1 MSCNFETMNVDD
13 EINPMI
19 NVNIPS
25 NSSGSVSLLRSNFT
39 IHDRTGVRTSI
50 FTGNLSNLKRLMSM
64 HGILDSSFNTRR
76 CRSLLIEHFISASCM
91 ELSEH
96 SSKSIACKCI
106 ADTCTSPNSMK
117 HEINDILSSVSST
130 DLPTDCLLQV
140 AGSLS
145 IPFHARD
152 SNVRF
157 NVQDKFMKEATIL
170 RDIPFDLIPIH
181 QYFDNFD
188 RLSLTQL
195 HYRCVSHGIHMPS
208 RRCTRDDLRKLI
220 IDHLASS
227 GCSQNENLE
236 AATPPACSD
245 FLKEWLGSSISND
258 SFDIYTMS
266 QMVRKNGP
274 SLKQLKR
281 YLGARVSHLPF
292 AIPPTATL
300 HNLRSLIKSHIKR
313 LSKGKTVRFSY
324 SELVAKRTDYNAKLA
339 ELATKWPD
347 HDHCSSQSLKDSC
360 IKRFRECTSSSSL
373 RSFTCA
379 SCSEN
384 KLLSERTILS
394 NEEFDEHILDRPD
407 TAGADIGR
415 VPSERWLDS
424 DPRYAPPILSLQHH
438 PSDILVD
445 LHGVQSDPDTGLTL
459 YSFCNHC
466 YSSIKNNKL
475 PALSLAN
482 RLYLGDIPDELADL
496 TVVEQSVIARCRATC
511 YIIKLKE
518 ENSHLEL
525 STSQRGFKGHVI
537 VYPQDPSAIAQK
549 LPPAMEEIVPPICVL
564 FVGSNVPTEQWLKE
578 HAKPLAVRPAKIRQ
592 ALIWLRDHNRLY
604 KDIEID
610 ENVLH
615 SMDEYCM
622 PPYNI
627 EVVSSNAGDDGRT
640 SRYDASDSLVPDILP
655 VGSTETPWQNVVIT
669 NIDASAP
676 SNELRAA
683 ALRHVKKN
691 GGGYLQIPHNS
702 NPANE
707 FNNPDLFPLMYPTL
721 FPYGIGGFD
730 DRNRSAKLSMR
741 RQVKHF
747 LQLSDRRFQEHPTF
761 IFTAFN
767 ILQRRAMLLH
777 TKLKTEKSNFKQM
790 AEQFASVSSETIH
803 AVAEKLK
810 NEQQQKIS
818 WSDDERKIAD
828 LMQQVN
834 TITGYVEGSAAAR
847 VHMRNEIRGLMI
859 DQGLPSFYITIN
871 PADVYNPILK
881 VLAGENIDI
890 ENLLP
895 EQVPDYWKQS
905 ILVAKN
911 PIITAKFFNIYMK
924 AFLSCLVGYD
934 PTFSDLNG
942 SVFGLCKAYY
952 GCVEAQGR
960 GTLHCHMLIWLHG
973 GLNPNEIKE
982 KLLSDPSFKE
992 KLIFYLE
999 DLISNDIP
1007 IDPGSNFVTPSSLFH
1022 PCSVRGMNL
1031 DNTDDNDLKSKRQ
1044 KDMHLLTKSCQSH
1057 THSTT
1062 CYKYYN
1068 GKGVRR
1074 CRFDMYTENRRTEST
1089 VNPETGEICRRCL
1102 DGLVNNFNATILE
1115 AIRCNMDI
1123 KFIGSGASAKAIL
1136 YYITDYIT
1144 KSQLKTHVAYA
1155 ALELAIKKL
1164 EQYHPNE
1171 SDQSLRAKQM
1181 LQKCAYALVSHQELS
1196 AQQVASYLMDFED
1209 HFTSHTFR
1217 PLYWTS
1223 FERRIEVEQPSPEC
1237 YQKKYI
1243 TSNNPNT
1250 IEDNIHTHIESQLE
1264 ENVNDHD
1271 ETMTSFQQDTLD
1283 HSEIAICIDEKG
1295 KLHGS
1300 VDPVTDYRL
1309 RGRKLEDICVWD
1321 FIARTKK
1328 VTKKSVESKKKNF
1341 HNDGD
1346 VETDDFEIENDDD
1359 DLNEEVNNTTD
1370 DFINEDAPKESI
1382 LTSIRRNRP
1391 KIGFLDDLHS
1401 PEMHDQLETHLI
1413 YVTHPRNR
1421 SVPVPL
1427 GPGLPRRD
1435 RKETYTR
1442 FCRLML
1448 ILFKPWR
1455 KATDLRS
1462 EFQSWEDAY
1471 VHFLE
1476 DCSPEY
1482 IAKMNNMQVL
1492 HECRDSRDD
1501 HFAQRRNDAHRD
1513 THPSRGE
1520 KRSLIDDDFAHVEC
1534 TENEILNHLL
1544 EVHECQ
1550 SEKKTKDNV
1559 NILHCLE
1566 YAEASGM
1573 YNAHH
1578 PDLNQTTSI
1587 VSQSGEVE
1595 LAHDSYEE
1603 DRWTH
1608 EYDIRRNA
1616 LKKKNKPVANIIDC
1630 NSTSDAND
1638 CPKFSDGSAF
1648 RDALE
1653 KVPSLQPQYHQ
1664 DFVNVEKN
1672 VDIEKVAQT
1681 WTLNNEQTRAFRIIA
1696 QHSYEDKPDQL
1707 RMFLSGAG
1715 GTGKSR
1721 VIDALS
1727 DFFAQRG
1734 QARRMR
1740 LCAFT
1745 GVAARNIKGMTLHSA
1760 LSLSQRANKKEKL
1773 NSLHTNRD
1781 LIAMWEGVDY
1791 LIIDEV
1797 SMIGCQLMCN
1807 ISKALS
1813 EAKSQNNSPFGGVN
1827 IIFAGDC
1834 AQLPPVGESKLYSHI
1849 RDSTFRSATKIC
1861 ENNVFGKLL
1870 WLSVQTVVVLHEIK
1884 RQQGTAN
1891 QPFVDLLS
1899 RLRRG
1904 ECTYLDYQLL
1914 QSRIMTVNR
1923 PNWHDIKMRQA
1934 PIIVSENVIKDKLN
1948 EK

>member
-1 MSCNFETMNVDD
+1 
-13 EINPMI
+13 
-19 NVNIPS
+19 
-25 NSSGSVSLLRSNFT
+25 
-39 IHDRTGVRTSI
+39 
-50 FTGNLSNLKRLMSM
+50 
-64 HGILDSSFNTRR
+64 
-76 CRSLLIEHFISASCM
+76 
-91 ELSEH
+91 
-96 SSKSIACKCI
+96 
-106 ADTCTSPNSMK
+106 
-117 HEINDILSSVSST
+117 
-130 DLPTDCLLQV
+130 
-140 AGSLS
+140 
-145 IPFHARD
+145 
-152 SNVRF
+152 
-157 NVQDKFMKEATIL
+157 
-170 RDIPFDLIPIH
+170 
-181 QYFDNFD
+181 
-188 RLSLTQL
+188 
-195 HYRCVSHGIHMPS
+195 
-208 RRCTRDDLRKLI
+208 
-220 IDHLASS
+220 
-227 GCSQNENLE
+227 
-236 AATPPACSD
+236 
-245 FLKEWLGSSISND
+245 
-258 SFDIYTMS
+258 
-266 QMVRKNGP
+266 
-274 SLKQLKR
+274 
-281 YLGARVSHLPF
+281 
-292 AIPPTATL
+292 
-300 HNLRSLIKSHIKR
+300 
-313 LSKGKTVRFSY
+313 
-324 SELVAKRTDYNAKLA
+324 
-339 ELATKWPD
+339 
-347 HDHCSSQSLKDSC
+347 
-360 IKRFRECTSSSSL
+360 
-373 RSFTCA
+373 
-379 SCSEN
+379 
-384 KLLSERTILS
+384 
-394 NEEFDEHILDRPD
+394 
-407 TAGADIGR
+407 
-415 VPSERWLDS
+415 
-424 DPRYAPPILSLQHH
+424 
-438 PSDILVD
+438 
-445 LHGVQSDPDTGLTL
+445 
-459 YSFCNHC
+459 
-466 YSSIKNNKL
+466 
-475 PALSLAN
+475 
-482 RLYLGDIPDELADL
+482 
-496 TVVEQSVIARCRATC
+496 
-511 YIIKLKE
+511 
-518 ENSHLEL
+518 
-525 STSQRGFKGHVI
+525 
-537 VYPQDPSAIAQK
+537 
-549 LPPAMEEIVPPICVL
+549 
-564 FVGSNVPTEQWLKE
+564 
-578 HAKPLAVRPAKIRQ
+578 
-592 ALIWLRDHNRLY
+592 
-604 KDIEID
+604 
-610 ENVLH
+610 
-615 SMDEYCM
+615 
-622 PPYNI
+622 
-627 EVVSSNAGDDGRT
+627 
-640 SRYDASDSLVPDILP
+640 
-655 VGSTETPWQNVVIT
+655 
-669 NIDASAP
+669 
-676 SNELRAA
+676 
-683 ALRHVKKN
+683 
-691 GGGYLQIPHNS
+691 
-702 NPANE
+702 
-707 FNNPDLFPLMYPTL
+707 
-721 FPYGIGGFD
+721 
-730 DRNRSAKLSMR
+730 
-741 RQVKHF
+741 
-747 LQLSDRRFQEHPTF
+747 
-761 IFTAFN
+761 
-767 ILQRRAMLLH
+767 
-777 TKLKTEKSNFKQM
+777 
-790 AEQFASVSSETIH
+790 
-803 AVAEKLK
+803 
-810 NEQQQKIS
+810 
-818 WSDDERKIAD
+818 
-828 LMQQVN
+828 
-834 TITGYVEGSAAAR
+834 
-847 VHMRNEIRGLMI
+847 
-859 DQGLPSFYITIN
+859 
-871 PADVYNPILK
+871 
-881 VLAGENIDI
+881 
-890 ENLLP
+890 
-895 EQVPDYWKQS
+895 
-905 ILVAKN
+905 
-911 PIITAKFFNIYMK
+911 
-924 AFLSCLVGYD
+924 
-934 PTFSDLNG
+934 
-942 SVFGLCKAYY
+942 
-952 GCVEAQGR
+952 
-960 GTLHCHMLIWLHG
+960 
-973 GLNPNEIKE
+973 
-982 KLLSDPSFKE
+982 
-992 KLIFYLE
+992 
-999 DLISNDIP
+999 
-1007 IDPGSNFVTPSSLFH
+1007 
-1022 PCSVRGMNL
+1022 
-1031 DNTDDNDLKSKRQ
+1031 
-1044 KDMHLLTKSCQSH
+1044 
-1057 THSTT
+1057 
-1062 CYKYYN
+1062 
-1068 GKGVRR
+1068 
-1074 CRFDMYTENRRTEST
+1074 MYTENRRTEST
-1089 VNPETGEICRRCL
+1089 VNPETGEICLRCL

-1123 KFIGSGASAKAIL
+1123 KFIGSNASAKAIL

-1243 TSNNPNT
+1243 TSDNPNQ

-1271 ETMTSFQQDTLD
+1271 EMMTSFQQDTLD

-1696 QHSYEDKPDQL
+1696 QHSYEDQPDQL

-1827 IIFAGDC
+1827 IIFAGDF

-1948 EK
+1948 EKGATMFAAHSGQELHWYYARDS

>member
-13 EINPMI
+13 EVNPMI

-117 HEINDILSSVSST
+117 HEIYDILSSVSST

-518 ENSHLEL
+518 DGSQLEL
-525 STSQRGFKGHVI
+525 ETSQRGFKGHVI

-549 LPPAMEEIVPPICVL
+549 LPPAMEEIVSPICVL
-564 FVGSNVPTEQWLKE
+564 FVGSKIPDERWLKE
-578 HAKPLAVRPAKIRQ
+578 HAKPLVVRPTKIRR

-604 KDIEID
+604 KDIEIN
-610 ENVLH
+610 ENVLRE
-615 SMDEYCM
+615 MDECCI

-627 EVVSSNAGDDGRT
+627 ELLSPNIAHEART
-640 SRYDASDSLVPDILP
+640 SRYDGLDTLIPDTLP
-655 VGSTETPWQNVVIT
+655 VDNTECPWQNVVIS
-669 NIDASAP
+669 NIDSSAP

-683 ALRHVKKN
+683 AMRHVKM
-691 GGGYLQIPHNS
+691 GGGYLQIPREPS
-702 NPANE
+702 PVNE
-707 FNNPDLFPLMYPTL
+707 FDNPNLFPLMYPTL

-730 DRNRSAKLSMR
+730 DRKRAVKLSMKR
-741 RQVKHF
+741 HVKH
-747 LQLSDRRFQEHPTF
+747 LLHLSDRRFQEHPTF
-761 IFTAFN
+761 IFLAFN
-767 ILQRRAMLLH
+767 ILQRRTMLLQ
-777 TKLKTEKSNFKQM
+777 TKLKTEKTNFNWM
-790 AEQFASVSSETIH
+790 AEQFASVSAETIH
-803 AVAEKLK
+803 VVAEKTRKGELK
-810 NEQQQKIS
+810 NET

-834 TITGYVEGSAAAR
+834 AITGYVDGSAAAR

-881 VLAGENIDI
+881 VLSGEDIDI
-890 ENLLP
+890 DSILP

-911 PIITAKFFNIYMK
+911 PAITAKFFNIYMK

-934 PTFSDLNG
+934 PKFQDLEG
-942 SVFGLCKAYY
+942 GIFGLCKAYY

-960 GTLHCHMLIWLHG
+960 GSLHCHMLIWLHG

-982 KLLSDPSFKE
+982 KLISDSSFKDR
-992 KLIFYLE
+992 LLFYLE
-999 DLISNDIP
+999 DIISNEIP
-1007 IDPGSNFVTPSSLFH
+1007 NDPGTNFITPSSRFH
-1022 PCSVRGMNL
+1022 PCAVRGINVTDSNNEDQMNM
-1031 DNTDDNDLKSKRQ
+1031 RQ
-1044 KDMHLLTKSCQSH
+1044 KDMHLLTKACQYH

-1062 CYKYYN
+1062 CYKYYT
-1068 GKGVRR
+1068 GKGPRL
-1074 CRFDMYTENRRTEST
+1074 CRFDMYEENRRENST
-1089 VNPETGEICRRCL
+1089 VNPKTGEISLRCL
-1102 DGLVNNFNATILE
+1102 DGLVNNFNASILE

-1155 ALELAIKKL
+1155 ALELAINKL
-1164 EQYHPNE
+1164 EQYHPHE
-1171 SDQSLRAKQM
+1171 SEKTLRAKRM
-1181 LQKCAYALVSHQELS
+1181 LQKCAYALASHQELS
-1196 AQQVASYLMDFED
+1196 AQQVASYLMDLED

-1217 PLYWTS
+1217 P
-1223 FERRIEVEQPSPEC
+1223 
-1237 YQKKYI
+1237 
-1243 TSNNPNT
+1243 
-1250 IEDNIHTHIESQLE
+1250 
-1264 ENVNDHD
+1264 
-1271 ETMTSFQQDTLD
+1271 
-1283 HSEIAICIDEKG
+1283 
-1295 KLHGS
+1295 
-1300 VDPVTDYRL
+1300 
-1309 RGRKLEDICVWD
+1309 
-1321 FIARTKK
+1321 
-1328 VTKKSVESKKKNF
+1328 
-1341 HNDGD
+1341 
-1346 VETDDFEIENDDD
+1346 
-1359 DLNEEVNNTTD
+1359 
-1370 DFINEDAPKESI
+1370 
-1382 LTSIRRNRP
+1382 
-1391 KIGFLDDLHS
+1391 
-1401 PEMHDQLETHLI
+1401 
-1413 YVTHPRNR
+1413 
-1421 SVPVPL
+1421 
-1427 GPGLPRRD
+1427 
-1435 RKETYTR
+1435 
-1442 FCRLML
+1442 
-1448 ILFKPWR
+1448 
-1455 KATDLRS
+1455 
-1462 EFQSWEDAY
+1462 
-1471 VHFLE
+1471 
-1476 DCSPEY
+1476 
-1482 IAKMNNMQVL
+1482 
-1492 HECRDSRDD
+1492 
-1501 HFAQRRNDAHRD
+1501 
-1513 THPSRGE
+1513 
-1520 KRSLIDDDFAHVEC
+1520 
-1534 TENEILNHLL
+1534 
-1544 EVHECQ
+1544 
-1550 SEKKTKDNV
+1550 
-1559 NILHCLE
+1559 
-1566 YAEASGM
+1566 
-1573 YNAHH
+1573 
-1578 PDLNQTTSI
+1578 
-1587 VSQSGEVE
+1587 
-1595 LAHDSYEE
+1595 
-1603 DRWTH
+1603 
-1608 EYDIRRNA
+1608 
-1616 LKKKNKPVANIIDC
+1616 
-1630 NSTSDAND
+1630 
-1638 CPKFSDGSAF
+1638 
-1648 RDALE
+1648 
-1653 KVPSLQPQYHQ
+1653 
-1664 DFVNVEKN
+1664 
-1672 VDIEKVAQT
+1672 
-1681 WTLNNEQTRAFRIIA
+1681 
-1696 QHSYEDKPDQL
+1696 
-1707 RMFLSGAG
+1707 
-1715 GTGKSR
+1715 
-1721 VIDALS
+1721 
-1727 DFFAQRG
+1727 
-1734 QARRMR
+1734 
-1740 LCAFT
+1740 
-1745 GVAARNIKGMTLHSA
+1745 
-1760 LSLSQRANKKEKL
+1760 
-1773 NSLHTNRD
+1773 
-1781 LIAMWEGVDY
+1781 
-1791 LIIDEV
+1791 
-1797 SMIGCQLMCN
+1797 
-1807 ISKALS
+1807 
-1813 EAKSQNNSPFGGVN
+1813 
-1827 IIFAGDC
+1827 
-1834 AQLPPVGESKLYSHI
+1834 
-1849 RDSTFRSATKIC
+1849 
-1861 ENNVFGKLL
+1861 
-1870 WLSVQTVVVLHEIK
+1870 
-1884 RQQGTAN
+1884 
-1891 QPFVDLLS
+1891 
-1899 RLRRG
+1899 
-1904 ECTYLDYQLL
+1904 
-1914 QSRIMTVNR
+1914 
-1923 PNWHDIKMRQA
+1923 
-1934 PIIVSENVIKDKLN
+1934 
-1948 EK
+1948 